1 MPKQKT
7 MAHPKEYCDEDQKKS
22 QKFKKVR
29 AEKEAERA
37 TLGRTK
43 KIRKIKMKESQRSI
57 SLSFFKG

>member
-7 MAHPKEYCDEDQKKS
+7 MAHPKEYCGEDKKNHKNS
-22 QKFKKVR
+22 K
-29 AEKEAERA
+29 KEAERA

-43 KIRKIKMKESQRSI
+43 KIREIKMKESQRSI